1 MSTSINAVGSGSSG
15 GFDTSKVASKMASKM
30 MSDLDPNNT
39 GKVTKDQ
46 FVSALKS
53 KGVSEADAT
62 KTYSS
67 IDTKGTGSITK
78 SDIETAINNGNLKPQ
93 SGGSR
98 GSSGSTDASSSAGQ
112 TGGSASTSTKIYD
125 KDDSNEDGTVTS
137 LEELVYALKHP
148 GESSSDNKTSTQKP
162 GSNVN
167 VTA

>member
-1 MSTSINAVGSGSSG
+1 MSTSIIALGSAVSGS
-15 GFDTSKVASKMASKM
+15 FDTSKVASKIASKM
-30 MSDLDPNNT
+30 VSDLDPNNT

-78 SDIETAINNGNLKPQ
+78 SDVETAINNGNLKPQ
-93 SGGSR
+93 PGGSR
-98 GSSGSTDASSSAGQ
+98 GSSGSADASGRTRQ
-112 TGGSASTSTKIYD
+112 TGSAATTSAKIYE
-125 KDDSNEDGTVTS
+125 KDDTNEDGTVTS

-148 GESSSDNKTSTQKP
+148 AEASSDNKTLTQKP

-167 VTA
+167 VTV

>member
-1 MSTSINAVGSGSSG
+1 MSSSINAVGSGGSG
-15 GFDTSKVASKMASKM
+15 GFDISKMASKMASKM
-30 MSDLDPNNT
+30 MSDLDPDNT
-39 GKVTKDQ
+39 GKVTEDQ

-62 KTYSS
+62 KTYNS

-78 SDIETAINNGNLKPQ
+78 SDIETAINNGNLKPH

-98 GSSGSTDASSSAGQ
+98 GPSGSADASGSAGQ
-112 TGGSASTSTKIYD
+112 TGGSATTSTKTYD
-125 KDDSNEDGTVTS
+125 KDDTNEDGTVTS

-148 GESSSDNKTSTQKP
+148 AEASSDNKTSTQKP